1 MNAADC
7 IAALQI
13 PDSARVDQRIPKKTL
28 SENIAK
34 TAAARRQIQE
44 GIEEL
49 RWVAALKPTTIGVRE
64 FIDDVREYL
73 EIAILH
79 LRMRSADKPGRLV
92 ELTHRA
98 IPYPV
103 LLVSSFSDRITLS
116 FAHKRW
122 SQSEKGQVILDG
134 EVIETQV
141 NQDTPGEQLDGFRSA
156 LSLARQP
163 RTSLYE
169 LYQGWMDTALAL
181 SVAATVGTFTLSQ
194 SARHATER
202 REALANCVQLEK
214 EIAALR
220 AAASREKQVPRQVE
234 LNLQLK
240 RLSDAHAAARA
251 QL

>member
-7 IAALQI
+7 IAALEL

-34 TAAARRQIQE
+34 TAASRRQIQE
-44 GIEEL
+44 GIEEI

-64 FIDDVREYL
+64 FVDDVREYL

-79 LRMRSADKPGRLV
+79 LQMRSTAKPERLT

-103 LLVSSFSDRITLS
+103 LLVSSFSGHVALS

-122 SQSEKGQVILDG
+122 SQGEKGKVVLDG
-134 EVIETQV
+134 EIFEAQLSQ
-141 NQDTPGEQLDGFRSA
+141 NLPGEQLEAFRLT

-163 RTSLYE
+163 RKSLYA

-181 SVAATVGTFTLSQ
+181 SIATTVGTFTLSQ
-194 SARHATER
+194 SVRHAAQR

-214 EIAALR
+214 EMTALR

-240 RLSDAHAAARA
+240 RLSEAYVVARA

>member
-7 IAALQI
+7 IAALEI
-13 PDSARVDQRIPKKTL
+13 PDSARVGQRIPKKTL

-64 FIDDVREYL
+64 FVDDVREYL

-79 LRMRSADKPGRLV
+79 LRMRSAAKPERLV

-103 LLVSSFSDRITLS
+103 ILVSSISDCVTLS

-122 SQSEKGQVILDG
+122 SQGEKGQVVLDG
-134 EVIETQV
+134 EISETQL
-141 NQDTPGEQLDGFRSA
+141 DRDIPGEQLNAFRSA

-163 RTSLYE
+163 RRSLYE

-181 SVAATVGTFTLSQ
+181 SIATTSREFTLSQ
-194 SARHATER
+194 SVRHAAER

-214 EIAALR
+214 EMAALR